1 MSTNFEY
8 KGVAILVLILLIL
21 VNLASVS
28 DSTENHEK
36 TGETRTIPDLPIP
49 AQPLC
54 PPGSD
59 CANTHTCSPS
69 SSNQTLEVETS
80 WTATGSNRMMSSP
93 HVIDLNGDGV
103 LDIVTG
109 TGIEEES
116 TGSIIAL
123 DGANGSI
130 LWEVNASGE
139 MFSSAQFADLD
150 GDANFDVILGGR
162 NHQLFAVNG
171 INGSIIWQFD
181 SSNNERSKWFQFY
194 TGQFIDDQNADGI
207 VDWLTSNGGDPL
219 KQPGEP
225 RDSGYLLVISGSTGE
240 VLSVADTPDSRETY
254 MSPLIYQPHP
264 EMTSEILFGT
274 GGETWDGGL
283 WATSITDLMSGDISN
298 ATRIVD
304 PAPNVAKGI
313 MAPPAI
319 VDMNLDGI
327 QDLVVSTFDGRLIVL
342 DGRNYSEIWTVDVKE
357 HVHNGPVPDAES
369 WASAAIGYFTN
380 DSIPDVFTHF
390 TIGAFP
396 MYSGSISIMID
407 GATGQILWSEET
419 SHTSFTSPLAVDLNG
434 NGRDEILM
442 IRGGGEL
449 FSDSGEYVFYNEA
462 SVFNTCLMSSNTLFN
477 QSQMSIGTPTIVD
490 LDLDGDLELITTTTT
505 GYTNPTATWTVSR
518 MDLNTTTPQNM
529 SWAAYLGTNYDAVF
543 ESDS

>member
-1 MSTNFEY
+1 MHTNFKY
-8 KGVAILVLILLIL
+8 KGVVILISILLIL
-21 VNLASVS
+21 VSLSSVT
-28 DSTENHEK
+28 DSPNDQGGIE
-36 TGETRTIPDLPIP
+36 ETRTVPDLPIP
-49 AQPLC
+49 TYPLC

-59 CANTHTCSPS
+59 CATLHTCSPP
-69 SSNQTLEVETS
+69 SSNSTLDIETT
-80 WTATGSNRMMSSP
+80 WTSTGSDRMMSSP

-103 LDIVTG
+103 LDIVSG

-123 DGANGSI
+123 DGANGTL
-130 LWEVNASGE
+130 LWEVNTSGE

-150 GDANFDVILGGR
+150 GDTNPDVILGGR

-181 SSNNERSKWFQFY
+181 SNNDERSQWFQFY

-225 RDSGYLLVISGSTGE
+225 RDNGYLMIISGSTGE
-240 VLSVADTPDSRETY
+240 IISVADTPDSRETY

-264 EMTSEILFGT
+264 EMETEVIFGT

-283 WATSITDLMSGDISN
+283 WTTSIADIMSGDIDN

-304 PAPNVAKGI
+304 PVPDVAKGI

-319 VDMNLDGI
+319 VDMNIDGI
-327 QDLVVSTFDGRLIVL
+327 QDLVVSTFDGRLIAL
-342 DGRNYSEIWTVDVKE
+342 DGRNYSEIWNIDVKE
-357 HVHNGPVPDAES
+357 HVQGGLISDAES
-369 WASAAIGYFTN
+369 WASPTIGYFTN
-380 DSIPDVFTHF
+380 DSVPDVFSHF
-390 TIGAFP
+390 VIGVFP

-407 GATGQILWSEET
+407 GATGQILWSEDT
-419 SHTSFTSPLAVDLNG
+419 SHTIFTSPLAVDMNG

-462 SVFNTCLMSSNTLFN
+462 SVFNTCQMSLNTLFN
-477 QSQMSIGTPTIVD
+477 ESQMSIGTPTIVD
-490 LDLDGDLELITTTTT
+490 IDSDGDLELITTTTT
-505 GYTNPTATWTVSR
+505 GYTNPTATWTLSR
-518 MDLNTTTPQNM
+518 LDINATTPQHM